1 MTSAVESAITFFI
14 QMVIIVDPVVAMPVL
29 LAITPRHTPQQRCRT
44 AWRGCAAAF
53 LLSGFFLLAGPAFL
67 LRFGIGPAAVLI
79 TGGLLLFLIAL
90 EMLYGRMTGTGTTP
104 REERL
109 AEERTD
115 VSLFPLAFPVL
126 AGPGAVMTCLIFA
139 AQAPALEQRLVLLLA
154 SVVVFLLTYLILA
167 RSELVM
173 KIIGSLG
180 VSIAS
185 RIMGLLLAL
194 LAVQY
199 VITGSAA
206 ILGG

>member
-1 MTSAVESAITFFI
+1 MTAAVESAITFFI

-29 LAITPRHTPQQRCRT
+29 LAITPRHTSQQRCRT
-44 AWRGCAAAF
+44 ARRGCAAAF

-67 LRFGIGPAAVLI
+67 LRFGIGSAAVLI

-126 AGPGAVMTCLIFA
+126 AGPGAVVTCLIFA